1 MMPGVSTATGAI
13 SAEEFEGLRPF
24 LFGIAYR
31 MTGSAA
37 DAEDLVQEAWLRGL
51 RNEGTVEHPKA
62 YFATVITRLAMDHL
76 RSARVQRE
84 EYPGEWLP
92 EPLVTPAGADLDPAR
107 ISGARETL
115 SYAMLTLLEQLSP
128 VERAVFVLHE
138 AFDYRHGEIARM
150 LDIEEA
156 ASRQHLRR
164 ARQHLQE
171 KRPRFGS
178 SRELHQQL
186 LQRFL
191 AAASLGDMAGL
202 TSLLTA
208 NAVSVS
214 DGGGKVRAA
223 MNIVR
228 GAESV
233 AKLFAGIV
241 RKNPIGRYEFVEVNG
256 QPGVATYYR
265 DRIDNLLVLDITE
278 DGLVAGVYLLRNPD
292 KLPVSV

>member
-1 MMPGVSTATGAI
+1 MMAAVSATTGAI

-24 LFGIAYR
+24 LFGMAYR

-51 RNEGTVEHPKA
+51 RNDAPLEHPKA
-62 YFATVITRLAMDHL
+62 FFATVITRLAMDHL

-92 EPLVTPAGADLDPAR
+92 EPLVTPAGTDLDPAR

-150 LDIEEA
+150 LEIEEA

-178 SRELHQQL
+178 SREVHQQL

-233 AKLFAGIV
+233 AKLIAGIV
-241 RKNPIGRYEFVEVNG
+241 RKNPIERTDFVEVNG
-256 QPGVATYYR
+256 QPGLVSYHR
-265 DRIDNLLVLDITE
+265 DRIDNVLVLDITE
-278 DGLVAGVYLLRNPD
+278 DGLVAGVYLVRNPD
-292 KLPVSV
+292 KLPAGV